1 MYEFLD
7 YRACDAMTTEPVTVG
22 PDASLAD
29 VEAIFDQHDFNG
41 LPVVDEKGGLLGV
54 VTKLDLM
61 KAFRFTDE
69 HMFPPYQEIMT
80 RPVREVMTRDVLTV
94 TPRAPLTR
102 VLEKMIDTR
111 NKSFPVVDDG
121 VLVGVLARE
130 DVLSALRRAASGEKA
145 VGPI

>member
-7 YRACDAMTTEPVTVG
+7 YRACDAMTAEPVTVR
-22 PDASLAD
+22 PEASLAE
-29 VEAIFDQHDFNG
+29 VEAVFEKHDFNG
-41 LPVVDEKGGLLGV
+41 LPVVDEAGALLGV

-69 HMFPPYQEIMT
+69 SIFPPYEEIMT
-80 RPVREVMTRDVLTV
+80 RPAGTVMTRDVLTV

-102 VLEKMIDTR
+102 VLEKMLDTR

-121 VLVGVLARE
+121 ALVGVVARE
-130 DVLSALRRAASGEKA
+130 DVLGALRRAASGEKA
-145 VGPI
+145 IGPI